1 MNMPPFEPLH
11 IPEINIIQ
19 GKESNIAIE
28 LQLTDVDLYG
38 ISTAV
43 VSKAMW
49 VALTEDW
56 LWFFLWSIV
65 QVTEASS
72 RRNVSLT
79 SQVLIDKPNKEFKI

>member
-43 VSKAMW
+43 VSKAM
-49 VALTEDW
+49 
-56 LWFFLWSIV
+56 
-65 QVTEASS
+65 
-72 RRNVSLT
+72 
-79 SQVLIDKPNKEFKI
+79 